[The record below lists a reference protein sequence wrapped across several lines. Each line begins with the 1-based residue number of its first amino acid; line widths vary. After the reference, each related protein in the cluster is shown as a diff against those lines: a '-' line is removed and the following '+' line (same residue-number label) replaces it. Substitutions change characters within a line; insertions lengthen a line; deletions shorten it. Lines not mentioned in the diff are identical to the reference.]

1 MADNEDSIVT
11 VTHGVAS
18 PGDAPAAATRRMY
31 VSLFGALGLH
41 CRERPLLVD
50 VPVGATVA
58 EVIEVL
64 GRRLGPAFLEG
75 VMETTREKS
84 RCCRIFVNGSQVELE
99 ARLPGGNAAPR
110 VELIVLT
117 AFEGG

>member
-1 MADNEDSIVT
+1 MTDDEDSIVT
-11 VTHGVAS
+11 VTHGVTP
-18 PGDAPAAATRRMY
+18 PGGAPAAATRRVY
-31 VSLFGALGLH
+31 VSLFGALGVH
-41 CRERPLLVD
+41 CRERPLLVE

-64 GRRLGPAFLEG
+64 GRRLGSAFLED
-75 VMETTREKS
+75 VMETSREKF
-84 RCCRIFVNGSQVELE
+84 RCCRIFVNGTRVGLE
-99 ARLPGGNAAPR
+99 ARLPGGSATPE

>member
-11 VTHGVAS
+11 VTHGVAY
-18 PGDAPAAATRRMY
+18 PGGAPAAVTQRVY
-31 VSLFGALGLH
+31 VSLFGALGVH

-64 GRRLGPAFLEG
+64 GRQLGSAFLEG
-75 VMETTREKS
+75 VMETTREKF

-99 ARLPGGNAAPR
+99 ARLPGGSAAPK

>member
-11 VTHGVAS
+11 VTHGVAY
-18 PGDAPAAATRRMY
+18 PGGVPAALTQRVY
-31 VSLFGALGLH
+31 VSLFGALGVH

-50 VPVGATVA
+50 VPFCATVT
-58 EVIEVL
+58 EVSEVL
-64 GRRLGPAFLEG
+64 GRRLGSAFLEG
-75 VMETTREKS
+75 VMETTGEKS
-84 RCCRIFVNGSQVELE
+84 RSCRIFVNGTRVELE
-99 ARLPGGNAAPR
+99 YRLPGSNATPK